1 MKKKVIT
8 VGEIMMRLTPKEN
21 LKISQATEFEICF
34 GGAEVNVA
42 IGLQHLGIESSIIT
56 ALPNNEIGNS
66 AKSFLRSNNIN
77 CDSVVVKGD
86 RLGLYY
92 YEEGCSLRNGNV
104 IYDRKNSS
112 ITDIEI
118 EDIDLESTFKD
129 VEVLHISGITLGLGY
144 KVRKFVKELVDYA
157 KSIGI
162 KISVDL
168 NYRAKLF
175 SSYEEFVEI
184 MKPIVKNSYI
194 CFGWLNRDVD
204 KFKVLDGSREDI
216 TDELLINNFNYMTED
231 LGVKYVA
238 TTLRVGSSI
247 NYNSL
252 TGLIYGGKNLVR
264 SSKYEFSMISRIGG
278 GDAFVSGVL
287 RILLDNGSNLETI
300 EFGTACASLKHSIKG
315 DVSLSSYEDVY
326 STIGNK
332 NLGSVN
338 R

>member
-1 MKKKVIT
+1 MNKRVIT
-8 VGEIMMRLTPKEN
+8 VGEIMMRLTPKDN
-21 LKISQATEFEICF
+21 LKISQTNELEICF

-42 IGLQHLGIESSIIT
+42 IGLQHLGVDSAVIT
-56 ALPNNEIGNS
+56 AVPNNEIGHS
-66 AKSFLRSNNIN
+66 AKAFLKSHDIN
-77 CDSVVVKGD
+77 CDSVVVKGE

-104 IYDRKNSS
+104 IYDRKHSS

-129 VEVLHISGITLGLGY
+129 VEILHISGITLGLGSG
-144 KVRKFVKELVDYA
+144 VRKFVCELVSYA
-157 KSIGI
+157 KSIGV

-175 SSYEEFVEI
+175 SGYEEFAEV
-184 MKPIVKNSYI
+184 MKPIVEDSYI
-194 CFGWLNRDVD
+194 CFGWLNRDVNN
-204 KFKVLDGSREDI
+204 FKVLDGSRDGI
-216 TDELLINNFNYMTED
+216 TDELLINNFKYMTED

-238 TTLRVGSSI
+238 TTLRVGSSV

-252 TGLIYGGKNLVR
+252 TGLIYDGKNLVR

-278 GDAFVSGVL
+278 GDAFAAGVI
-287 RILLDNGSNLETI
+287 RMLLEEGNNLEVI
-300 EFGTACASLKHSIKG
+300 EFGTACAALKHSIKG
-315 DVSLSSYEDVY
+315 DVSLSSYEEVY
-326 STIGNK
+326 DTTGRK